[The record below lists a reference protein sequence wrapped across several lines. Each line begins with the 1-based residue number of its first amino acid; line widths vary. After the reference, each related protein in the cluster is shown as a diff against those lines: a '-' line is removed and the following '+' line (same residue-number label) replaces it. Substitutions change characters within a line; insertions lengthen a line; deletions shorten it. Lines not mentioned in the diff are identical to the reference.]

1 MSNKKIILLGF
12 ILLICVVSIS
22 SVSASQLNNTD
33 DNILLTEVNMD
44 NESLGTN
51 ISTLNYD
58 DCKYG
63 ALDDIKSSNN
73 YILNVDEKIAVK
85 TGNLGVIYGTLL
97 NNNEPVVNITIHVNF
112 NDRIAFVTTD
122 DEGRF
127 SFTFTGDR
135 FPIYNIIFT
144 FTDSNG
150 NDIKDACF
158 VFNS

>member
-58 DCKYG
+58 G
-63 ALDDIKSSNN
+63 
-73 YILNVDEKIAVK
+73 
-85 TGNLGVIYGTLL
+85 
-97 NNNEPVVNITIHVNF
+97 
-112 NDRIAFVTTD
+112 
-122 DEGRF
+122 
-127 SFTFTGDR
+127 
-135 FPIYNIIFT
+135 
-144 FTDSNG
+144 
-150 NDIKDACF
+150 
-158 VFNS
+158 